1 MSRNHIPSEEDRQ
14 TLQERIGDNTIERG
28 IPTNLN
34 TKKKNSMLGVVLF
47 LIGLMVAGLAVGGLM
62 MFAGG
67 SDEAP
72 VKKEEETVNNKAGS
86 KSFASEQ
93 EEILEMTQK
102 PETTAS
108 EPAEEEKVEAAS
120 SVSDKV
126 TINEPP
132 IPAQVPPPPDERLDS
147 DLSPQGLGNSGS
159 NAAGQIASIGERGSM
174 DGNLSTGSISSPSD
188 NALTAKLRPGAYQTA
203 LAENRGDLTYVLG
216 RGTGIPC
223 VTTSKIVTTHPG
235 LTRCQ
240 VTKDVYSANGKTLL
254 VERGSTV
261 IGEQTSALT
270 QGQARVFVLW
280 NTLETPE
287 GIRVAIDSPG
297 GDALGA
303 SGHPAKVKHHFWRRI
318 GGAVMISMIQN
329 VVAVAGNRRSSK
341 GTDVSFESTTESAQD
356 LATEILKNSINIP
369 PTGYVNQGTEIM
381 IFAAR
386 DVDFSGV
393 YENITVPD
401 TY

>member
-34 TKKKNSMLGVVLF
+34 TKKKNSMLGFVLF
-47 LIGLMVAGLAVGGLM
+47 IIGLMVAGLAVGGLM

-102 PETTAS
+102 A
-108 EPAEEEKVEAAS
+108 EPAASAPEIEEKVIAAS
-120 SVSDKV
+120 QVELKMDTLNTSV
-126 TINEPP
+126 
-132 IPAQVPPPPDERLDS
+132 PAPAPLPDERLDS
-147 DLSPQGLGNSGS
+147 DLSPQGIGNSIGK
-159 NAAGQIASIGERGSM
+159 AAGTLSSVGEGENVEGSLPA
-174 DGNLSTGSISSPSD
+174 GGSPSLSG
-188 NALTAKLRPGAYQTA
+188 NALTAKLRPGAYQPTS
-203 LAENRGDLTYVLG
+203 AENRGDLTYVLG

-240 VTKDVYSANGKTLL
+240 VTQDVYSANGKTLL

-297 GDALGA
+297 GDPLGA

-318 GGAVMISMIQN
+318 GGAVMISMIQD
-329 VVAVAGNRRSSK
+329 VVATTGNRRSSK

-393 YENITVPD
+393 YENITVPGA
-401 TY
+401 Y

>member
-34 TKKKNSMLGVVLF
+34 TKKKNSMLGFVLF
-47 LIGLMVAGLAVGGLM
+47 LIGLMVAGLAIGGLM

-67 SDEAP
+67 SDETP

-102 PETTAS
+102 PEITAS
-108 EPAEEEKVEAAS
+108 EPAKEEKVEAAS

-126 TINEPP
+126 TINEPS

-147 DLSPQGLGNSGS
+147 DLSPQGIGNSGS
-159 NAAGQIASIGERGSM
+159 NEAGQIASIGERGSM
-174 DGNLSTGSISSPSD
+174 DVNLPTGSISSPSD

-203 LAENRGDLTYVLG
+203 LAESRGDLTYVLG

-318 GGAVMISMIQN
+318 GGAVMISMIQD
-329 VVAVAGNRRSSK
+329 VVAFSGNRRSSK

-393 YENITVPD
+393 YENITVPGA
-401 TY
+401 Y